1 MISETMIRYGSRVW
15 RQGKSRPCP
24 ANHSS
29 SAPRI
34 VAKVSGGRLKRE
46 LLLSV
51 ISLYYINYRTY
62 AVGVLPGGLEGRVP
76 TPRGYPVPLQES
88 FSFAR
93 VGRLCRPTRAKIRDL
108 GGGKP
113 PPNPHRVSP
122 VIKL

>member
-76 TPRGYPVPLQES
+76 SGCPSKNLS
-88 FSFAR
+88 
-93 VGRLCRPTRAKIRDL
+93 L
-108 GGGKP
+108 
-113 PPNPHRVSP
+113 SP
-122 VIKL
+122 VWGGFAAPHGRK